1 MNGEGMAEEDP
12 GSCGSFSTNYIWEER
27 VLDGLCRFIDGL

>member
-1 MNGEGMAEEDP
+1 MNGEAIAEEDP
-12 GSCGSFSTNYIWEER
+12 RSAGVFSTNYIWEER